1 MIRAAVPL
9 AIVLLCLLA
18 LTMAGAVLAGLL
30 ALMELIGWA

>member
-1 MIRAAVPL
+1 MRAAVPV

-30 ALMELIGWA
+30 AIMEVFG